1 MVLSGDWMELNGV
14 TSWIHAEHKCSACH
28 HPESDIF
35 PGGNTLR
42 KFPDLELLARPSFR
56 VDELS
61 RGKDPGEVQQLP
73 TFLMLLVMPWLLNP
87 VVTLCP

>member
-1 MVLSGDWMELNGV
+1 MELNGV
-14 TSWIHAEHKCSACH
+14 TSWIHAERKCSACH

-35 PGGNTLR
+35 PEGNTLR
-42 KFPDLELLARPSFR
+42 KFPDLVLLVRPSFR

-61 RGKDPGEVQQLP
+61 RGKDPGEAQQL
-73 TFLMLLVMPWLLNP
+73 LNVLLVLVMPWLNS